1 MEKKYLYIA
10 GIAGIILLLFA
21 ACGRS
26 TTDTLPPIDD
36 NTPPPPIAFPYN
48 PDESGGYLHTPQDM
62 QRRILTIASI
72 TENSIPFTM
81 LPSAN
86 NEPDPAISEN
96 YQRDRRIWD
105 NARRVEREF
114 NITIEEIV
122 ERGPA
127 RLQNQLRTSVMAGSA
142 FADIV
147 VASPELILA
156 ASVNNWIQSLDEIN
170 LPGSDLL
177 GTQTYT
183 RIAAEGMG
191 HVWAFNTNEPHNTAF
206 TLGVNLDIIDAIGA
220 PNPVDLF
227 HAGQWTWDAM
237 LEIMQA
243 ATRDTTGDGVID
255 QWGIAGPRC
264 ALLRNL
270 IGANDGMLTTV
281 NFTVGLEHP
290 NTIEAIEFL
299 ETIVVDGLWQPQ
311 WNIDEAANTMSNF
324 APGTTA
330 FTTSIRYE
338 IWRNASPRNA
348 SYNFAVVPLPTGPSN
363 TSGNTGME
371 SWGQGLIL
379 PYASGWEAADLL
391 MIMEEYFS
399 WAGHD
404 FEMISDVRLVWG
416 GGYYLSE
423 ENAVRQV
430 NATVHMGFDYG
441 NYIPGFVEEL
451 HQLANLFDRRSWYIW
466 EERFNVHE
474 AVDFM
479 HERMQ
484 RELDGFFR

>member
-1 MEKKYLYIA
+1 MKRMHIHFTGMLF
-10 GIAGIILLLFA
+10 ILLLFA
-21 ACGRS
+21 ACGKN
-26 TTDTLPPIDD
+26 TPNTLPTVDE
-36 NTPPPPIAFPYN
+36 NAPPQPIAFQYN
-48 PDESGGYLHTPQDM
+48 PDESSGYLHTPRGM
-62 QRRILTIASI
+62 YGRAITIAAI
-72 TENSIPFTM
+72 TENSVPFTM
-81 LPSAN
+81 VLSAN
-86 NEPDPAISEN
+86 NEPDPAISDN

-105 NARRVEREF
+105 NARRIEHEF
-114 NITIEEIV
+114 NIIIEEVV

-127 RLQNQLRTSVMAGSA
+127 RLQNQLRTSTMAGSA

-156 ASVNNWIQSLDEIN
+156 AAVGNWIQPLDEID
-170 LPGSDLL
+170 LPGSDLF
-177 GTQTYT
+177 GMQTYM
-183 RIAAEGMG
+183 RIAAEGLG

-237 LEIMQA
+237 LEIMRA

-255 QWGIAGPRC
+255 QWGITGPRC

-270 IGANDGMLTTV
+270 IGANDGILITE
-281 NFTVGLEHP
+281 NFTAGLEHP

-299 ETIVVDGLWQPQ
+299 EIMVVDGLWRPE
-311 WNIDEAANTMSNF
+311 WNIDEAANTMSSF
-324 APGTTA
+324 APGTTV
-330 FTTSIRYE
+330 FTTSIPFE
-338 IWRNASPRNA
+338 IWRNVSPRNA

-379 PYASGWEAADLL
+379 PHASEWEATDLL
-391 MIMEEYFS
+391 MIIEEYFS

-404 FEMISDVRLVWG
+404 LEMISDVQLVWG

-423 ENAVRQV
+423 ENAIRQA
-430 NATVHMGFDYG
+430 NAIAHMGFDYG
-441 NYIPGFVEEL
+441 SHITGFVEEL

-466 EERFNVHE
+466 EERYNVHE
-474 AVDFM
+474 AIEFM

-484 RELDGFFR
+484 QELDRFFR